1 MYSII
6 NLFCGIGLF
15 IFGMTL
21 MSESTTDAFG
31 EKLKGI
37 LSVLTKNKI
46 SGVLTGFAVT
56 GIIQSSCAT
65 TVTTVS
71 FVSAGLLS
79 LSGAVGIV
87 MGANIGTTITS
98 LIIAFNFSDIAPLA
112 VFFGAAMKMFSKK
125 YKLQSAGKII
135 VGFGLLFIGLNTMSS
150 AFEALKDNENFLFFI
165 SKTHGKLQ
173 GVLTGF
179 IMTAIMQSSSAT
191 VGILQALSIQGI
203 IPLQTAFYI
212 ILGQNIGAVIP
223 VIVSSL
229 GATRTAK
236 QIGII
241 HLLFNLIGTAV
252 FLILME
258 ILPLGN
264 IFYVADNAS
273 MSISLFHIFFNVLST
288 FMLLPCSD
296 YLIKI
301 SEKLSPGFIFFKKRK
316 IKFLTQLFSSIF
328 YL

>member
-6 NLFCGIGLF
+6 NLLCGIGLF
-15 IFGMTL
+15 LSGMTL
-21 MSESTTDAFG
+21 MSESTTEAFG

-37 LSVLTKNKI
+37 LSTLTKNKI
-46 SGVLTGFAVT
+46 SGVLTGLTVT

-65 TVTTVS
+65 TVTAVS

-79 LSGAVGIV
+79 LSGAAGIV
-87 MGANIGTTITS
+87 MGANIGTTVTS

-112 VFFGAAMKMFSKK
+112 VFFGTAMKMFSKRD
-125 YKLQSAGKII
+125 KIRSLGMI
-135 VGFGLLFIGLNTMSS
+135 IIGFGLLFLGLNTMSS
-150 AFEALKDNENFLFFI
+150 AFEALKDNPDFLSFV
-165 SKTHGKLQ
+165 SKTDGKFQ

-212 ILGQNIGAVIP
+212 ILGQNIGAVVP
-223 VIVSSL
+223 VIVSSF
-229 GATRTAK
+229 GATKTAK
-236 QIGII
+236 QVGII
-241 HLLFNLIGTAV
+241 HLLFNLIGTGI

-258 ILPLGN
+258 IFPLSN
-264 IFYVADNAS
+264 IFSVAANES

-288 FMLLPCSD
+288 LILLPLSD
-296 YLIKI
+296 LLIAI
-301 SEKLSPGFIFFKKRK
+301 SEKLSVGLVFYKKEK
-316 IKFLTQLFSSIF
+316 
-328 YL
+328 